1 MVYNHG
7 NPCYTDRDR
16 GDMMSLK
23 EELLRYLE
31 EHREAPVSGQLLA
44 ERLSVSR
51 AAVWK
56 AVKSL
61 EEEGHRIT
69 AATNRGYQLEAAS
82 DVLTAQGVRCHLS
95 PAYRDCA
102 VLVERRVGST
112 NTQAKKLAADGAGGR
127 TILLAD
133 EQTAGRGRMGRGF
146 YSPAR
151 TGVYMSL
158 LLRPETDSAQLPIIT
173 VAAAAA
179 VCEAIEALT
188 GLETQV
194 KWVND
199 VLVGGRKVCGILTE
213 AVSDFESGRTES
225 VIVGIGVNVKTPP
238 ALFPAELREIA
249 GSLLPASVS
258 RNRLAAEI
266 ANRLFD
272 YVADLPG
279 RAYLEP
285 YRRRLMVLGKRVRF
299 YREGAWQSGR
309 AVGLDGDGCLE
320 VETPSGAVLLR
331 AGEIRMEGEP
341 I

>member
-1 MVYNHG
+1 
-7 NPCYTDRDR
+7 
-16 GDMMSLK
+16 MMSLK

-82 DVLTAQGVRCHLS
+82 DVLTAQGVRYHLR

-112 NTQAKKLAADGAGGR
+112 NTQVKKLAADGAGGR

-146 YSPAR
+146 YSPAL

-272 YVADLPG
+272 YAADLPG

-320 VETPSGAVLLR
+320 VETPSGAVPLR

>member
-1 MVYNHG
+1 M
-7 NPCYTDRDR
+7 
-16 GDMMSLK
+16 
-23 EELLRYLE
+23 
-31 EHREAPVSGQLLA
+31 
-44 ERLSVSR
+44 SR

-82 DVLTAQGVRCHLS
+82 DVLTAQGVRYHLR

-112 NTQAKKLAADGAGGR
+112 NTQVKKLAADGAGGR

-272 YVADLPG
+272 YAADLPG

-285 YRRRLMVLGKRVRF
+285 YRGV
-299 YREGAWQSGR
+299 
-309 AVGLDGDGCLE
+309 
-320 VETPSGAVLLR
+320 
-331 AGEIRMEGEP
+331 
-341 I
+341 